1 MGSPAEAGGPGEVA
15 SDLPAAQPA
24 LRAEELRTV
33 LEGLP
38 DGLLVVDRQ
47 GIILEANTQ
56 AALLF
61 GYEPGGMTG
70 MSVDLL
76 VPEAWR
82 REHGRQREGFARS
95 PAHRPMGTGL
105 ELAGVRR
112 DGEEIPLAISLRP
125 LGGGSEAL
133 RVVAVIRDLR
143 NTRRLRAFRAAVLRA
158 AEEERRRIARELHDD
173 TAQRLAALLLRLR
186 VSGRPTDDA
195 AWQRLG
201 GELRGEIQAIAEG
214 VRRIARNLRP
224 PALED
229 VGVEAAIRGYAA
241 GLQDAWGG
249 RVELALEPVGDQLS
263 EEARLVL
270 YRVVQEACT
279 NAVRHSGAGTLHIR
293 LSEADGTV
301 CAEVEDDGDGFHP
314 EEAVRAGGLG
324 LLGMSERAEL
334 VGGTVSIESRPGG
347 GTRVCLALPT
357 LLPGDGH

>member
-1 MGSPAEAGGPGEVA
+1 
-15 SDLPAAQPA
+15 
-24 LRAEELRTV
+24 V

-38 DGLLVVDRQ
+38 DGLLVVDGE

-61 GYEPGGMTG
+61 GYEPGGMRG

-82 REHGRQREGFARS
+82 GVHGRQRDGFARNLV
-95 PAHRPMGTGL
+95 PRPMGAGL
-105 ELAGVRR
+105 ELVGLRQ

-125 LGGGSEAL
+125 LGGATQAV

-143 NTRRLRAFRAAVLRA
+143 DTRRLRAFRAAVLRA

-186 VSGRPTDDA
+186 VSRRPSDDEG
-195 AWQRLG
+195 WQRLS
-201 GELRGEIQAIAEG
+201 GEFRGEIQAIADG

-229 VGVEAAIRGYAA
+229 VGVEAAIQGYAA
-241 GLQDAWGG
+241 GLRDTWGG
-249 RVELALEPVGDQLS
+249 QVELTLDPVGDHLS
-263 EEARLVL
+263 DEARVVL

-279 NAVRHSGAGTLHIR
+279 NVVRHSGAGTLHIR
-293 LSEADGTV
+293 LRGSEDAV
-301 CAEVEDDGDGFHP
+301 CAEVEDDGDGFDP

-334 VGGTVSIESRPGG
+334 LGGQVSIESRPGRG
-347 GTRVCLALPT
+347 VRVCLTLPT
-357 LLPGDGH
+357 VREIPGE